1 MGEAGFFDRSDRSDR
16 WGPLAVVYLTYGM
29 HVHGE
34 ACVVTQSNRAW
45 ARSSSGKLLGAL
57 NPIVLTS
64 QYAEDM
70 FVKL

>member
-1 MGEAGFFDRSDRSDR
+1 
-16 WGPLAVVYLTYGM
+16 M

-34 ACVVTQSNRAW
+34 ACVVTQSDVAR
-45 ARSSSGKLLGAL
+45 ARSSSGKPLDAL

-70 FVKL
+70 FVEL